1 MISLSKEQILLLHEA
16 LINATGGSHGIRD
29 EGMLDSALSAPFAAF
44 GDEEFFS
51 SVEEKAARLA
61 IGLVNN
67 HPMID
72 GNKRIGA
79 HAMLLTLR
87 LNDVMLRY
95 SQKELS
101 DLFLSIASGESDY
114 EALLEW
120 IRDHK
125 I

>member
-1 MISLSKEQILLLHEA
+1 MISLSKEQILMLHEA

-29 EGMLDSALSAPFAAF
+29 EGMLDSALAAPFAAF

-101 DLFLSIASGESDY
+101 DLFLSIASGESGY